1 MIAPLLLGR
10 DTELS
15 EIAGALD
22 GLEAGRGGFLLVAG
36 EPGIG
41 KSALL
46 AALSAQADARGFRV
60 LGGTA
65 TEFERLLPFG
75 VLVDA
80 LDPFLESLD
89 ADRLARMGVTRTDEL
104 AAVFPALEGPLD
116 AVPEAY
122 RLHRA
127 LRLLLD
133 GIAASRPLVLVLDD
147 LQWADDGTR
156 EALAALVRRPP
167 SGRVLIVAAHRP
179 DGALDDLAHQLD
191 RHGHPRL
198 RLGPLD
204 ADDAHRLVQGRV
216 SGAALRTVIEQ
227 AGGNPFYLEQL
238 ARSPARGP
246 LPSAIAS
253 SIRAEIEQ
261 LSPAAQ
267 ALLRGASVAGEPAD
281 LRLATIAAGLDAAE
295 ASAAVDEAQA
305 AELLRPVDGAP
316 AFTFRHPIVRRAAYE
331 SAGSGWRINA
341 HTRLRAALI
350 ELGADVT
357 VVAQHV
363 RHGATL
369 GDEPGIAILVLAAER
384 VVERAPG
391 DAAAWLEAALRL
403 LPEQAGERYAE
414 LQARRGTALLLAG
427 ELAAARE
434 ALLAAGADTAEKCWR
449 LAEVERWLG
458 HEQEAVRRLARAR
471 ELASDDHHVRVK
483 TEIELVLV
491 HEWNLRY
498 EAARVAARA
507 AASAA
512 ASSGDPVLVAEV
524 EGVIATT
531 LVQTDPRAAAGPYAH
546 AATAIAGYD
555 DHDFPAHPMSL
566 WDLGWAATHLE
577 RYDEAIAHF
586 ARGLRIARAR
596 RAHGNVAM
604 FLTDRTEPHFRAG
617 RLDRAL
623 ELAEEA
629 VEAARVTPSVRYE
642 WWALAR
648 LGLLLGRSG
657 EAIRAAEVMRDCER
671 AAAALPQS
679 PLVDLWTAQGKAAAA
694 FALGDQGE
702 AGEGLLAAAGAELAR
717 MAPIDRARPRLMLL
731 EAALA
736 AGDLAEAERW
746 ADDGD
751 AWALYSGLSTAS
763 AWALVGRSHLAAAQG
778 RFADAVR
785 AAEAAVDAFERPGAL
800 LEAERARV
808 LLGRWLGETGAKADA
823 VTALE
828 QAEERLHA
836 LGAEHERAVAVRELR
851 KLGRRAPRRH
861 AAPVAGGRLSG
872 LSARESEVA
881 ALVAGGATNQA
892 IADALFLSVKTVES
906 HLRNIFAKAGVSSR
920 EALAAAVQQQG

>member
-1 MIAPLLLGR
+1 MLLGR
-10 DTELS
+10 DTELAK
-15 EIAGALD
+15 IAEALD
-22 GLEAGRGGFLLVAG
+22 GLDAGRSGLLLVSG

-46 AALSAQADARGFRV
+46 GALAEQAAARGFRV
-60 LGGTA
+60 LSGHA

-80 LDPFLESLD
+80 LDPYLDELED
-89 ADRLARMGVTRTDEL
+89 GKLARMGVSRTEEL
-104 AAVFPALEGPLD
+104 ATVFPALEGPRD

-127 LRLLLD
+127 LRELLD
-133 GIAASRPLVLVLDD
+133 GIAGPRPLVLVLDD
-147 LQWADDGTR
+147 LQWADDGAR
-156 EALAALVRRPP
+156 EALAALARRPP
-167 SGRVLIVAAHRP
+167 SGRVLIAGAHRP
-179 DGALDDLAHQLD
+179 DPALDDLD
-191 RHGHPRL
+191 RYGHPRL
-198 RLGPLD
+198 RLGPLGDGD
-204 ADDAHRLVQGRV
+204 ARRLVEERV
-216 SGAALRTVIEQ
+216 SGAALRTVLDQ

-267 ALLRGASVAGEPAD
+267 ALLRGAAVAGEPAD
-281 LRLATIAAGLDAAE
+281 LRLASVAAE
-295 ASAAVDEAQA
+295 LDEATAHAAVDEARR
-305 AELLRPVDGAP
+305 AELLRPVDGAA

-331 SAGSGWRINA
+331 SAGPGWRINA
-341 HTRLRAALI
+341 HGRLREALL

-363 RHGATL
+363 RHGAGL
-369 GDEPGIAILVLAAER
+369 GDEQGILILMAAAER
-384 VVERAPG
+384 VIERAPG

-403 LPEQAGERYAE
+403 LPMQVGERYAA

-427 ELAAARE
+427 ELTAARE
-434 ALLAAGADTAEKCWR
+434 ALLAAGSDTAEKCWR

-458 HEQEAVRRLARAR
+458 LEQEAVRHLARAR
-471 ELASDDHHVRVK
+471 ELATDDPRVRVK
-483 TEIELVLV
+483 CEIELVLV

-498 EAARVAARA
+498 DDAREAAQA
-507 AASAA
+507 AAAA
-512 ASSGDPVLVAEV
+512 AADSGDPVLVAEV

-546 AATAIAGYD
+546 AATVVAGYD

-586 ARGLRIARAR
+586 DRGLRIARDR

-604 FLTDRTEPHFRAG
+604 FLIDRTEPRFRAG
-617 RLDRAL
+617 RLTEAV

-629 VEAARVTPSVRYE
+629 VEAARVTPSARYE

-657 EAIRAAEVMRDCER
+657 DAARAAEVMRDCER
-671 AAAALPQS
+671 VAASLPES
-679 PLVDLWTAQGKAAAA
+679 PLVDLWTAYGAVTAAVAV
-694 FALGDQGE
+694 GDLDVAE
-702 AGEGLLAAAGAELAR
+702 RRLVAAAGAELEH
-717 MAPIDRARPRLMLL
+717 MAPIDRSRPRLVLL

-736 AGDLAEAERW
+736 RGDGAAAERL
-746 ADDGD
+746 ADDAD
-751 AWALYSGLSTAS
+751 AWALHSGLSTPS
-763 AWALVGRSHLAAAQG
+763 AWALAGRAHLALARGEYA
-778 RFADAVR
+778 RAADA
-785 AAEAAVDAFERPGAL
+785 AGAAVEAYERAGAQLEAERMRVVHGRALAESGDRSGALDAFER
-800 LEAERARV
+800 AERHLHRI
-808 LLGRWLGETGAKADA
+808 GADFD
-823 VTALE
+823 
-828 QAEERLHA
+828 R
-836 LGAEHERAVAVRELR
+836 GAAVRELR
-851 KLGRRAPRRH
+851 KLGRRAPRRD
-861 AAPVAGGRLSG
+861 APPAGGNRLSG

-881 ALVAGGATNQA
+881 ALVAEGATNQA

-906 HLRNIFAKAGVSSR
+906 HLRNIFAKLGVSNR
-920 EALAAAVQQQG
+920 EALAAAVQQEG

>member
-1 MIAPLLLGR
+1 MLLGR

-15 EIAGALD
+15 EIARALD
-22 GLEAGRGGFLLVAG
+22 GLDAGNGGFLLLAG

-46 AALSAQADARGFRV
+46 DALAEQAAGRGHRV
-60 LGGTA
+60 LAGRA

-75 VLVDA
+75 ALVDA
-80 LDPFLESLD
+80 LDPFLDALD
-89 ADRLARMGVTRTDEL
+89 PGRLERMGVTRTDEL
-104 AAVFPALEGPLD
+104 AAVFPALDGALD
-116 AVPEAY
+116 GVPEAY

-127 LRLLLD
+127 LRTLLD

-147 LQWADDGTR
+147 LQWTDDGTR

-167 SGRVLIVAAHRP
+167 AGRVLIALAHRP

-198 RLGPLD
+198 RLGPLG
-204 ADDAHRLVQGRV
+204 ADDAERLVAGRV
-216 SGAALRTVIEQ
+216 SGATLRAVLDQ
-227 AGGNPFYLEQL
+227 ARGNPFYLEQL

-246 LPSAIAS
+246 LPSAVAS

-261 LSPAAQ
+261 LSAPAQ
-267 ALLRGASVAGEPAD
+267 ALLRGAAVAGEPAD
-281 LRLATIAAGLDAAE
+281 LRLASIAAGLDEPTALE
-295 ASAAVDEAQA
+295 AVDEAQR
-305 AELLRPVDGAP
+305 AELLRPVDGA
-316 AFTFRHPIVRRAAYE
+316 AAVLFRHPIVRRAAYE

-341 HTRLRAALI
+341 HARLRTALL

-369 GDEPGIAILVLAAER
+369 GDEQGIEILVAAAER
-384 VVERAPG
+384 VAERAPG

-434 ALLAAGADTAEKCWR
+434 ALLAAGTDTPEKCWR

-471 ELASDDHHVRVK
+471 ELASDDPHVRVK
-483 TEIELVLV
+483 VEIERVLV

-498 EAARVAARA
+498 EDARGAAQAAAAVAAG
-507 AASAA
+507 
-512 ASSGDPVLVAEV
+512 SGDPVLVAEV

-546 AATAIAGYD
+546 AATVVAGYD

-577 RYDEAIAHF
+577 RYEEAIAHF
-586 ARGLRIARAR
+586 ERGLRIARAR
-596 RAHGNVAM
+596 HTHGNVAM
-604 FLTDRTEPHFRAG
+604 FLTDRVEPRFRAG
-617 RLDRAL
+617 RLGEAL

-629 VEAARVTPSVRYE
+629 VEAARVTPSLRYE
-642 WWALAR
+642 WWALTR

-657 EAIRAAEVMRDCER
+657 EGLRAAEVVRDGER
-671 AAAALPQS
+671 AAAGLPSS
-679 PLVDLWTAQGKAAAA
+679 PLVDLWTAQASAVSS
-694 FALGDQGE
+694 FALGDGRAAAE
-702 AGEGLLAAAGAELAR
+702 RLLAAAGPELER
-717 MAPIDRARPRLMLL
+717 MAPIDRARPRFVLL
-731 EAALA
+731 EAALER
-736 AGDLAEAERW
+736 GDLADAEHW
-746 ADDGD
+746 ADDAD
-751 AWALYSGLSTAS
+751 AWALYSGLSTPS
-763 AWALVGRSHLAAAQG
+763 AWALAGRSHLAAARG
-778 RFADAVR
+778 RYSDAAG
-785 AAEAAVDAFERPGAL
+785 AAEAAVADYERAGAR

-808 LLGRWLGETGAKADA
+808 LFGRWLGEGGRKADA
-823 VTALE
+823 VAALE
-828 QAEERLHA
+828 LAEERLHV
-836 LGAEHERAVAVRELR
+836 LGAEHDRTAAARELR
-851 KLGRRAPRRH
+851 KLGRRAPRRPT
-861 AAPVAGGRLSG
+861 APAAGGRLSG

-920 EALAAAVQQQG
+920 EALAAAVQEQG

>member
-1 MIAPLLLGR
+1 MLLGR

-15 EIAGALD
+15 AIARALD
-22 GLEAGRGGFLLVAG
+22 GLDAGHGGFLAFGG

-41 KSALL
+41 KSAVLDVL
-46 AALSAQADARGFRV
+46 AEQARVREHRV
-60 LGGTA
+60 LRGRA

-75 VLVDA
+75 ALVDA
-80 LDPFLESLD
+80 LDPFLEALEPG
-89 ADRLARMGVTRTDEL
+89 RLERMGVTRRDEL
-104 AAVFPALEGPLD
+104 AAVFPALDGSLD

-127 LRLLLD
+127 LRALLD
-133 GIAASRPLVLVLDD
+133 GIAGSRPLVLVLDD
-147 LQWADDGTR
+147 LQWADDSTR
-156 EALAALVRRPP
+156 EALSALVRRPP
-167 SGRVLIVAAHRP
+167 AGRVLIAVAHRP
-179 DGALDDLAHQLD
+179 DAGLDDLGHQLD

-198 RLGPLD
+198 RLGPLS
-204 ADDAHRLVQGRV
+204 ADDAQTLVAGRV
-216 SGAALRTVIEQ
+216 SGATLRAVLEQ
-227 AGGNPFYLEQL
+227 ADGNPFYLEQL

-246 LPSAIAS
+246 LPSAVAS
-253 SIRAEIEQ
+253 SIQAEIEQ
-261 LSPAAQ
+261 LSYPAQ
-267 ALLRGASVAGEPAD
+267 ALLRGAAVAGEPAD
-281 LRLATIAAGLDAAE
+281 LRLARIAAGLDERAALD
-295 ASAAVDEAQA
+295 AVDEAQR
-305 AELLRPVDGAP
+305 AELLRPVEGAA

-331 SAGSGWRINA
+331 SAGPGWRINA
-341 HTRLRAALI
+341 HGRLRTALI

-369 GDEPGIAILVLAAER
+369 GDEQGIAILTAAAER
-384 VVERAPG
+384 VVDRAPA

-403 LPEQAGERYAE
+403 LPEQAGERFAE

-434 ALLAAGADTAEKCWR
+434 ALLAAGTDTAEKCWR

-471 ELASDDHHVRVK
+471 ELASDDPRVQVK
-483 TEIELVLV
+483 VEIELVLV

-498 EAARVAARA
+498 DAARRAAQAGAAR
-507 AASAA
+507 A
-512 ASSGDPVLVAEV
+512 ASSGDPVLIAEV

-586 ARGLRIARAR
+586 ERGLRIARAR

-604 FLTDRTEPHFRAG
+604 FLTDRVEPRFRAG
-617 RLDRAL
+617 RLREAL

-657 EAIRAAEVMRDCER
+657 DGPRAAEVVRDCER
-671 AAAALPQS
+671 AATGLPQS
-679 PLVDLWTAQGKAAAA
+679 PLVDLWTAQASATAT
-694 FALGDQGE
+694 FALGDRS
-702 AGEGLLAAAGAELAR
+702 AAAARLLAAAGSELQR
-717 MAPIDRARPRLMLL
+717 MAPVDRSRSRLVVL
-731 EAALA
+731 EAALER
-736 AGDLAEAERW
+736 GDRDDAERW
-746 ADDGD
+746 ADDAD
-751 AWALYSGLSTAS
+751 AWALFSGLSTAS
-763 AWALVGRSHLAAAQG
+763 AWALVGRSHLAATGG
-778 RFADAVR
+778 RLTDAAR
-785 AAEAAVDAFERPGAL
+785 TAEAAIDAYARVGAR
-800 LEAERARV
+800 LEAERART
-808 LLGRWLGETGAKADA
+808 LYGRWLGEAGVKADA
-823 VTALE
+823 LAALE
-828 QAEERLHA
+828 RAEERLHA
-836 LGAEHERAVAVRELR
+836 LGADQERAVAVRELR
-851 KLGRRAPRRH
+851 KLGRRAPRRD
-861 AAPVAGGRLSG
+861 AAPAGGRLAG

-881 ALVAGGATNQA
+881 ALVADGATNQA
-892 IADALFLSVKTVES
+892 VADALFLSVKTVES
-906 HLRNIFAKAGVSSR
+906 HLRNIFAKTGVSSR
-920 EALAAAVQQQG
+920 EALAATVREQG

>member
-1 MIAPLLLGR
+1 MLLSRHL
-10 DTELS
+10 ELS
-15 EIAGALD
+15 EIARALD
-22 GLEAGRGGFLLVAG
+22 GLDAGRGGFLALVG

-46 AALSAQADARGFRV
+46 DALADQAAAREHRV
-60 LGGTA
+60 LRGRA

-75 VLVDA
+75 ALVDA
-80 LDPFLESLD
+80 LDPFLEALEPG
-89 ADRLARMGVTRTDEL
+89 RLERLGVTRADEL
-104 AAVFPALEGPLD
+104 AAVFPALDGALD
-116 AVPEAY
+116 AVPETY

-127 LRLLLD
+127 LRALLD
-133 GIAASRPLVLVLDD
+133 AIAGARPLVLVLDD
-147 LQWADDGTR
+147 LQWSDDGTR

-167 SGRVLIVAAHRP
+167 SGRVLIAVAHRP
-179 DGALDDLAHQLD
+179 DGALDGLGHQLD

-198 RLGPLD
+198 RLGPLG
-204 ADDAHRLVQGRV
+204 ADDAQRLVADRV
-216 SGAALRTVIEQ
+216 SGATLRAVLDQ

-261 LSPAAQ
+261 LSPDAQ
-267 ALLRGASVAGEPAD
+267 ALVRGAAVAGEPAD
-281 LRLATIAAGLDAAE
+281 LRLASLAAGLAE
-295 ASAAVDEAQA
+295 RTALDAVDEAQR
-305 AELLRPVDGAP
+305 AELLRPVGGAA
-316 AFTFRHPIVRRAAYE
+316 AFAFRHPIVRRAAYE

-341 HTRLRAALI
+341 HGRLRTALI
-350 ELGADVT
+350 ELDADVT

-369 GDEPGIAILVLAAER
+369 GDEQGIAILSAAAER
-384 VVERAPG
+384 VVERAPA

-403 LPEQAGERYAE
+403 LPEQAGERAAG

-434 ALLAAGADTAEKCWR
+434 ALLAAGTDTAEKCWR
-449 LAEVERWLG
+449 LAEAERWLG

-471 ELASDDHHVRVK
+471 ELAPDDPRVRVK
-483 TEIELVLV
+483 VQIELVLV

-498 EAARVAARA
+498 EAARRA
-507 AASAA
+507 AQAGAA
-512 ASSGDPVLVAEV
+512 EAAGSGDPVLIAEV

-531 LVQTDPRAAAGPYAH
+531 LVQTDPRAAVGPYAH
-546 AATAIAGYD
+546 AATVVAGYD

-586 ARGLRIARAR
+586 ERGLRIARAR

-604 FLTDRTEPHFRAG
+604 FLADRVEPRFRAG
-617 RLDRAL
+617 RLREAL

-629 VEAARVTPSVRYE
+629 VEAARVTPSLRYE

-657 EAIRAAEVMRDCER
+657 EGLRATEAVREGER
-671 AAAALPQS
+671 AAAGLPES
-679 PLVDLWTAQGKAAAA
+679 PLVDLWTAQAAAVAAYASGDRMAAAA
-694 FALGDQGE
+694 R
-702 AGEGLLAAAGAELAR
+702 LLAAAGPDLER
-717 MAPIDRARPRLMLL
+717 MAPIDRSRPRLVLL
-731 EAALA
+731 EAALER
-736 AGDLAEAERW
+736 GDRAEAERW
-746 ADDGD
+746 ADDAD
-751 AWALYSGLSTAS
+751 AWALFSGLSTPS
-763 AWALVGRSHLAAAQG
+763 GWALIGRSFLAADRG
-778 RFADAVR
+778 RYADAAR
-785 AAEAAVDAFERPGAL
+785 TAEAAVDAYERVGAR
-800 LEAERARV
+800 LEAERART
-808 LLGRWLGETGAKADA
+808 LHGRWLAEAGEKAAALDA
-823 VTALE
+823 LDR
-828 QAEERLHA
+828 AERRLHR
-836 LGAEHERAVAVRELR
+836 LGADQERAVAVRELR
-851 KLGRRAPRRH
+851 KLGRRAPRRD
-861 AAPVAGGRLSG
+861 AAPVAGGRLAG

-892 IADALFLSVKTVES
+892 VADALFLSVKTVES

-920 EALAAAVQQQG
+920 EALAAAVREQG